1 MPPTKTIIDCSDI
14 TSYGCKVDDVDWLF
28 KLKYNP
34 LLSHCSSGRK
44 VADSEH
50 PCRYRLK
57 AMKSMCS
64 SNCPSGFKSSDKKVS
79 FSFILIDGR
88 IVEVDTFDFRFSKLK
103 QLARSCDFIVT
114 KIERIL
120 LICHHNK
127 DFGMPA
133 EWHFFATSHGK
144 GPCDGVGGTVKRL
157 AARAS
162 LQRPINNQITT
173 PRQLFEFAESEIKSI
188 DIDRDARSPRL
199 FFRCY
204 NKTGED
210 CTSTWRA
217 SQRHQLCTHNWL
229 CHCSLWWFLVGDM
242 CCWNFPRIRRNWSKF
257 FASDLHDRS
266 DIRLQKM
273 Y

>member
-1 MPPTKTIIDCSDI
+1 
-14 TSYGCKVDDVDWLF
+14 
-28 KLKYNP
+28 
-34 LLSHCSSGRK
+34 
-44 VADSEH
+44 
-50 PCRYRLK
+50 
-57 AMKSMCS
+57 
-64 SNCPSGFKSSDKKVS
+64 
-79 FSFILIDGR
+79 
-88 IVEVDTFDFRFSKLK
+88 
-103 QLARSCDFIVT
+103 
-114 KIERIL
+114 
-120 LICHHNK
+120 
-127 DFGMPA
+127 MPA

-217 SQRHQLCTHNWL
+217 SQRHQLCIHNWL

-257 FASDLHDRS
+257 FASAWTFTIVQISVSKRCISHELQRCS
-266 DIRLQKM
+266 DNNKPYNSNRTYICIGSGGIGSCYKSSSWSQEKNLTKIQQR
-273 Y
+273 